1 MQDTITLEAI
11 GHGGGG
17 HETPADD
24 YQGGVES
31 IIRLRPEFPLDTL
44 QGLDGFSHL
53 IVTWRFHLAPT
64 PTSTSEPAGRGT
76 TLTGSPPAPSCTETT
91 GDPTVWRCRFPGCS
105 ESTAGTC
112 TSPTSTL

>member
-11 GHGGGG
+11 GHVVGG
-17 HETPADD
+17 HEKPADD

-53 IVTWRFHLAPT
+53 IATWLRRRP
-64 PTSTSEPAGRGT
+64 PPR
-76 TLTGSPPAPSCTETT
+76 SPQSAEQP
-91 GDPTVWRCRFPGCS
+91 
-105 ESTAGTC
+105 
-112 TSPTSTL
+112 